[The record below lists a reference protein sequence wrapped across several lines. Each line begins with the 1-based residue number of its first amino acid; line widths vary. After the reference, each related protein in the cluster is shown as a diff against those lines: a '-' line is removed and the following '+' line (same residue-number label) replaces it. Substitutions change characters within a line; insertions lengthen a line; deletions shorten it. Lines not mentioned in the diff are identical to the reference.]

1 MRTLAWLRELSKWFS
16 GFVNKVA
23 TVDPGLQISEM
34 FLGLLFLVPGVLG
47 LFYLLWSVH
56 PLFALFVE
64 FAAVVTI
71 LVLLLEMFNNIL
83 SHS

>member
-1 MRTLAWLRELSKWFS
+1 MRTPTWLRDFSKWLS

-34 FLGLLFLVPGVLG
+34 FLGLLLLVPGVLA
-47 LFYLLWSVH
+47 LFYVLWSLH
-56 PLFALFVE
+56 PPFALLVE
-64 FAAVVTI
+64 FAAVATI
-71 LVLLLEMFNNIL
+71 LLLGFKMFDNIL